1 MSAGDGGAAGPRAAA
16 LSLLLVAACLACGDE
31 RAVEEPAVGAAPCEE
46 GATGA
51 APRWAPIELR
61 YAHNFAVEERES
73 GRLVRVRNP
82 WRGAGTELRYF
93 LVRCGN
99 VPRTVPED
107 ARLVEVPVERLVTTS
122 TTQVSHLV
130 ALGVTD
136 RLVGHHELFR
146 VASPEVRR
154 RIEAGLVR
162 EVGGGSQV
170 DLETLV
176 ELRPDVVLAFSS
188 GSPDFDLPSRLGG
201 TGIPGVVFAAYM
213 EETPL
218 ARAEWIKFTSLF
230 VAKEAEAKAI
240 FDDVAERYR
249 ALARLGA
256 QEKRRPTVLVGAPF
270 RGVWHVSGGRSYIAR
285 LVADAG
291 ARYLW
296 ADDES
301 RGGVPLD
308 MESVYARARDADV
321 WLHPWGF
328 ASLEEAL
335 QKEPRFAAFRAVR
348 EGRVYANDARALP
361 GGGNDY
367 FETGSLRPDLVLE
380 DLLAILH
387 PGLVP
392 EHELVFYRRLESP
405 AATAAGETVPAR

>member
-1 MSAGDGGAAGPRAAA
+1 MSAGDGAETA
-16 LSLLLVAACLACGDE
+16 LSAVALLTCLVATCAACGGE
-31 RAVEEPAVGAAPCEE
+31 RVETPAPGSSSCAEATAAND
-46 GATGA
+46 
-51 APRWAPIELR
+51 APPVRIELR
-61 YAHNFAVEERES
+61 YARNFVVEEHED

-99 VPRTVPED
+99 VPRTVPEG
-107 ARLVEVPVERLVTTS
+107 ARLVEVPAERVVTTS
-122 TTQVSHLV
+122 TTQISHLV
-130 ALGVTD
+130 ALDVTD

-146 VASPEVRR
+146 VASPDVRR

-162 EVGGGSQV
+162 EVGGGSQI

-188 GSPDFDLPSRLGG
+188 GSPDYDLPSRLGG
-201 TGIPGVVFAAYM
+201 TGIPAVVFAAYM

-218 ARAEWIKFTSLF
+218 ARAEWIKLTSLF
-230 VAKEAEAKAI
+230 VGKEAEATRI
-240 FDDVAERYR
+240 FDDVAERYG
-249 ALARLGA
+249 ALARVGA
-256 QEKRRPTVLVGAPF
+256 QAEERPTVLVGAPF

-285 LVADAG
+285 LLADAG

-296 ADDES
+296 ADDDS

-328 ASLEEAL
+328 ATLEEAL
-335 QKEPRFAAFRAVR
+335 HEDPRFAAFRALR

-380 DLLAILH
+380 DLLTILH
-387 PGLVP
+387 PNLRRG
-392 EHELVFYRRLESP
+392 HELVFYRRLESP
-405 AATAAGETVPAR
+405 AASDGDEGARVR